1 MYTLV
6 SYNISLVMTICPSRR
21 GKAHVTHFRI
31 LHPRNI
37 SGTAKVRDFKF
48 RVHYKLATK
57 SISLVMTDYSPSGRS
72 KGHVTYFYI
81 LGPRP
86 YLWSG

>member
-21 GKAHVTHFRI
+21 DTFQNFTPPEIFLERLKLETSNFVYT
-31 LHPRNI
+31 
-37 SGTAKVRDFKF
+37 S
-48 RVHYKLATK
+48 YKLATK
-57 SISLVMTDYSPSGRS
+57 SITLVMTDYSPSGRS